1 MWRDAMPYA
10 LQVRQAREMDK
21 HAVLCMLTNL
31 SSSSCPSTHFIPTAR
46 ALEKWL
52 QVYRTK
58 VALRAVA

>member
-1 MWRDAMPYA
+1 MPYA
-10 LQVRQAREMDK
+10 LQARKAREMDK
-21 HAVLCMLTNL
+21 QAVLCMSTRLNPIVY
-31 SSSSCPSTHFIPTAR
+31 PSTHFMPTAR

>member
-1 MWRDAMPYA
+1 MPYA
-10 LQVRQAREMDK
+10 LQAREAREMDRQ
-21 HAVLCMLTNL
+21 AVLCMLTKL
-31 SSSSCPSTHFIPTAR
+31 SPSACRSTHFIPTAR